1 METQST
7 EGENQ
12 LNDRIRSAKIDIEKL
27 AQNFDQFRVYRQRV
41 NNSIT
46 EIKREMIDKGMNDFR
61 TRELRDIFV

>member
-27 AQNFDQFRVYRQRV
+27 EQNFDQFRLYRQRV

>member
-1 METQST
+1 METQSS
-7 EGENQ
+7 EGENK

-27 AQNFDQFRVYRQRV
+27 EQNFDQFRLYRQKV

>member
-27 AQNFDQFRVYRQRV
+27 EQNFDQFRVYRQRV